1 MLRGILTVCVLFG
14 PLYLIYK
21 PPLCLVRFFQR
32 HWPDVLFHHP
42 TTQKVVALTIDDAP
56 SIYTAGAGGRADQ
69 TGLNSDQENNLTII
83 DLLKAHHATAT
94 FFVIGSQVP
103 GYEDALVQLVRDG
116 HELANHAMYD
126 EPSRALSDDQLA
138 EQIRAVQTMI
148 QTAYRAAGKDG
159 PDGWLFRPGSGFFS
173 SRMRRLVKGLG
184 YRLVLGDV
192 YPHDPQVP
200 FPGLNAKHIISTVR
214 PGSIIICHDRREWTL
229 PMLQI
234 VLPELRRMGYRVV
247 TISELLRETSI
258 AQ

>member
-1 MLRGILTVCVLFG
+1 MLRGFLTVCVLFG

-42 TTQKVVALTIDDAP
+42 TTQKVVALTIDDSP
-56 SIYTAGAGGRADQ
+56 SIYTAGGRADS
-69 TGLNSDQENNLTII
+69 TGLNSDQENNLTILG
-83 DLLKAHHATAT
+83 LLKAHHAAAT

-116 HELANHAMYD
+116 NELANHAMYD

-159 PDGWLFRPGSGFFS
+159 PDGWLFRPGAGFFS
-173 SRMRRLVKGLG
+173 SRMRRLVKELG
-184 YRLVLGDV
+184 HRLVLGDV

-200 FPGLNAKHIISTVR
+200 FPGLNAKHIISTVK
-214 PGSIIICHDRREWTL
+214 PGSIIICHDRRKWTL

-234 VLPELRRMGYRVV
+234 VLPELRRRGYRVV

-258 AQ
+258 GQS